1 MLDIPEAAWVDI
13 PAAGW
18 YLVNVHTENTSRD
31 TIPLTVLLK
40 STRNFCLLSAPP
52 GNPKWCRLHAMQLKM
67 APFLCMRTEPLYQFY
82 DGYITR
88 TSGGVEEEGEEGVEH
103 TYESLQ
109 DTTSIR

>member
-1 MLDIPEAAWVDI
+1 MLQ
-13 PAAGW
+13 
-18 YLVNVHTENTSRD
+18 
-31 TIPLTVLLK
+31 
-40 STRNFCLLSAPP
+40 F
-52 GNPKWCRLHAMQLKM
+52 KM